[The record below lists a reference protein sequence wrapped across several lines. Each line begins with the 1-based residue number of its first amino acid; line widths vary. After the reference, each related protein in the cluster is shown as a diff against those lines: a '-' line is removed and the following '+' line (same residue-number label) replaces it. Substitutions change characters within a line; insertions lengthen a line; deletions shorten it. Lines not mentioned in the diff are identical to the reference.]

1 MAYMAYIIPECL
13 ARVHVSLWGS
23 GGWGCVRSRSQPSA
37 TVRARSLWP
46 CLWQV
51 LQQGSL
57 LEVSHVAQPRFAWQ
71 GWHLVTFR
79 RVSYVSKVVF
89 SWQAQ
94 YFCDVFRRWV
104 PVSWQAQQRDRSHC
118 QGCLKVVT
126 NVQIP
131 WAAVAFYEMCWK
143 LTEASHETSI
153 FR

>member
-89 SWQAQ
+89 HGRRNTFATFSEDEFQFRGRRSNVTDRIVRAASKWWQRANS
-94 YFCDVFRRWV
+94 V
-104 PVSWQAQQRDRSHC
+104 
-118 QGCLKVVT
+118 
-126 NVQIP
+126 
-131 WAAVAFYEMCWK
+131 AAVAFYEMCWK